1 MGDTMDKIEKNKF
14 IENYVENLQR
24 ITLKSFDETSEK
36 DKYDALCD
44 TIMERINQSWRQ
56 SKANSRYEKS
66 AYYFSAEFL
75 VGKSLGN
82 NLINLGIYD
91 EVKELLDE
99 IDIDFEAIEDYEDD
113 AALGNGGLGR
123 LAACFMDSAA
133 TQDINMY
140 GYGVRYR
147 EGIFK
152 QTFENGFQVEHGD
165 SWIKDGDGWSIRVDS
180 DSRIVNFRDQ
190 QVKAVPYD
198 MPVVGYKNAKVNTL
212 RLWQAEPFEE
222 FEFDKFNN
230 FEYDAA
236 VAKKN
241 RAEDITRVLYPN
253 DMQRAGKVLRLKQQY
268 FFVSASIQDL
278 VEKYKR
284 YFSDD
289 MRFKNFH
296 KYHVIQLNDTH
307 PNIAIA
313 ELIRVLVDE
322 NGLDFDQALEICKK
336 VFAFTNHTVLQE
348 AIEKW
353 PIDIVEEVSP
363 RCLEIIYQ
371 INDALVKHFKDEG
384 LSDHDIDPYRIVIND
399 QVHMANLA
407 IYVGFS
413 VNGVAALHTEILKAD
428 TFKHWYKIFPD
439 KFNNKTNGITPRRWL
454 VYSNR
459 LLSSFIT
466 EKLGNDNW
474 IYNLDELKGLE
485 KFADDEATL
494 KELWDIKQKNK
505 KRLASYILEH
515 EGIKIDPE
523 SIFDIQVKRIHEYKR
538 QHLNILHIIYLYH
551 QLKKNPDM
559 DFYPT
564 TFIFGG
570 KAAPGYFRAKAIIKL
585 ANEVARVVN
594 NDPDVND
601 KMKVVFVENFRVS
614 YGEKIYPAADVSEQI
629 STAGKEASGTGNM
642 KFMLNGAPTL
652 GTFDGA
658 NIEIFE
664 ASGEENNYRFGASVE
679 ELTEIEDTY
688 NPRKLYQTDMDIKD
702 AVDALV
708 NGELDDNNSY
718 MFLDIYNELINPQ
731 DGSRGDRYF
740 ILEDFESYKKAHE
753 QINID
758 YRDKLAWSRKCLLNI
773 ANAGYFSSDRTIIDY
788 ADDIW
793 KIDSPNY

>member
-1 MGDTMDKIEKNKF
+1 
-14 IENYVENLQR
+14 
-24 ITLKSFDETSEK
+24 
-36 DKYDALCD
+36 
-44 TIMERINQSWRQ
+44 
-56 SKANSRYEKS
+56 
-66 AYYFSAEFL
+66 
-75 VGKSLGN
+75 
-82 NLINLGIYD
+82 
-91 EVKELLDE
+91 
-99 IDIDFEAIEDYEDD
+99 
-113 AALGNGGLGR
+113 
-123 LAACFMDSAA
+123 
-133 TQDINMY
+133 
-140 GYGVRYR
+140 
-147 EGIFK
+147 
-152 QTFENGFQVEHGD
+152 
-165 SWIKDGDGWSIRVDS
+165 
-180 DSRIVNFRDQ
+180 
-190 QVKAVPYD
+190 
-198 MPVVGYKNAKVNTL
+198 
-212 RLWQAEPFEE
+212 
-222 FEFDKFNN
+222 
-230 FEYDAA
+230 
-236 VAKKN
+236 
-241 RAEDITRVLYPN
+241 
-253 DMQRAGKVLRLKQQY
+253 
-268 FFVSASIQDL
+268 
-278 VEKYKR
+278 
-284 YFSDD
+284 
-289 MRFKNFH
+289 
-296 KYHVIQLNDTH
+296 
-307 PNIAIA
+307 
-313 ELIRVLVDE
+313 
-322 NGLDFDQALEICKK
+322 
-336 VFAFTNHTVLQE
+336 
-348 AIEKW
+348 
-353 PIDIVEEVSP
+353 
-363 RCLEIIYQ
+363 
-371 INDALVKHFKDEG
+371 
-384 LSDHDIDPYRIVIND
+384 
-399 QVHMANLA
+399 MANLA

-570 KAAPGYFRAKAIIKL
+570 KAAPGYFRAKGIIKL
-585 ANEVARVVN
+585 ANEVAEVVN
-594 NDPDVND
+594 NDPDVNK

-642 KFMLNGAPTL
+642 KFMLNGGLTL
-652 GTFDGA
+652 GTYDGA

-664 ASGEENNYRFGASVE
+664 EACEENNYRFGASVE
-679 ELTEIEDTY
+679 ELMKIEKTY

-758 YRDKLAWSRKCLLNI
+758 YRDKLAWSRKCLINI

>member
-1 MGDTMDKIEKNKF
+1 MDKLDKDKF
-14 IENYVENLQR
+14 TEDYIENLQR
-24 ITLKSFDETSEK
+24 ITLKSFDDTSEK

-44 TIMERINQSWRQ
+44 TIMERINQEWRE
-56 SKANSRYEKS
+56 SKAKSRYERQ

-75 VGKSLGN
+75 VGRSLGN

-91 EVKELLDE
+91 QVKDLLSELG
-99 IDIDFEAIEDYEDD
+99 IDFEAIEDYEDD

-147 EGIFK
+147 EGLFK
-152 QTFENGFQVEHGD
+152 QSFENGFQKEHGD

-180 DSRIVNFRDQ
+180 DSKIVRFSDQ
-190 QVKAVPYD
+190 AVKAVPFD
-198 MPVVGYKNAKVNTL
+198 MPVLGYKNGKVNTL

-236 VAKKN
+236 VREKN

-253 DMQRAGKVLRLKQQY
+253 DIQRAGKVLRLKQQY

-278 VEKYKR
+278 VTKYKR
-284 YFSDD
+284 YFADD
-289 MRFKNFH
+289 LRFKNFS

-322 NGLDFDQALEICKK
+322 NNLSFDEAFAIAKE

-348 AIEKW
+348 ALEKW
-353 PIDIVEEVSP
+353 PIDIVKEVSP
-363 RCLEIIYQ
+363 RCLEIISK
-371 INDALVKHFKDEG
+371 INEHLVDSFKREG
-384 LSDHDIDPYRIVIND
+384 LNDQQIDPYRIVIND
-399 QVHMANLA
+399 YVHMANLA
-407 IYVGFS
+407 IYVGYS
-413 VNGVAALHTEILKAD
+413 VNGVASLHTEILKDD
-428 TFKHWYKIFPD
+428 TFSHWYKIFPE

-459 LLSSFIT
+459 LLSDYIT
-466 EKLGNDNW
+466 DLLGNDDW
-474 IYNLDELKGLE
+474 KYNLEKLKGLE
-485 KFADDEATL
+485 KFADD
-494 KELWDIKQKNK
+494 KEVLENLWEIKQANKN
-505 KRLASYILEH
+505 RLATYILEH

-551 QLKKNPDM
+551 KLKENPDM

-570 KAAPGYFRAKAIIKL
+570 KAAPGYFRAKGIIKL
-585 ANEVARVVN
+585 ANEVARLVN
-594 NDPDVND
+594 NDPDVNQ

-642 KFMLNGAPTL
+642 KFMLNGALTL
-652 GTFDGA
+652 GTYDGA

-664 ASGEENNYRFGASVE
+664 HAGEENNYRFGASVE
-679 ELTEIEDTY
+679 ELNEIEDSY
-688 NPRKLYQTDMDIKD
+688 NPIKLYQTNKDIRQ
-702 AVDALV
+702 AIDALV

-731 DGSRGDRYF
+731 DGNRADRYYL
-740 ILEDFESYKKAHE
+740 LEDFEAYKKAH
-753 QINID
+753 QRVNMD
-758 YRDKLAWSRKCLLNI
+758 YRDKMAWSRKCLINI

>member
-1 MGDTMDKIEKNKF
+1 MDKLDKDKF
-14 IENYVENLQR
+14 TEDYIENLQR
-24 ITLKSFDETSEK
+24 ITLKSFDDTSEK

-44 TIMERINQSWRQ
+44 TIMERINQEWRE
-56 SKANSRYEKS
+56 SKAKSRYERQ

-75 VGKSLGN
+75 VGRSLGN

-91 EVKELLDE
+91 QVKDLLSELG
-99 IDIDFEAIEDYEDD
+99 IDFEAIEDYEDD

-147 EGIFK
+147 EGLFK
-152 QTFENGFQVEHGD
+152 QSFENGFQKEHGD

-180 DSRIVNFRDQ
+180 DSKIVRFSDQ
-190 QVKAVPYD
+190 AVKAVPFD
-198 MPVVGYKNAKVNTL
+198 MPVLGYKNGKVNTL

-236 VAKKN
+236 VREKN

-253 DMQRAGKVLRLKQQY
+253 DIQRAGKVLRLKQQY

-278 VEKYKR
+278 VTKYKR
-284 YFSDD
+284 YFADD
-289 MRFKNFH
+289 LRFENFS

-307 PNIAIA
+307 PNISIA

-322 NGLDFDQALEICKK
+322 NNLSFDEAFAIAKE

-348 AIEKW
+348 ALEKW
-353 PIDIVEEVSP
+353 PIDIVKEVSP
-363 RCLEIIYQ
+363 RCLEIISK
-371 INDALVKHFKDEG
+371 INEHLVDSFKRKG
-384 LSDHDIDPYRIVIND
+384 LNDQEIDPYRIVIND
-399 QVHMANLA
+399 YVHMANLA
-407 IYVGFS
+407 IYVGYS
-413 VNGVAALHTEILKAD
+413 VNGVASLHTEILKDD
-428 TFKHWYKIFPD
+428 TFSHWYKIFPE

-459 LLSSFIT
+459 LLSDYIT
-466 EKLGNDNW
+466 DLLGNDDW
-474 IYNLDELKGLE
+474 KYNLEKLKGLE
-485 KFADDEATL
+485 KFADD
-494 KELWDIKQKNK
+494 KEVLENLWEIKQANKN
-505 KRLASYILEH
+505 RLATYILEH

-551 QLKKNPDM
+551 KLKENPDM

-570 KAAPGYFRAKAIIKL
+570 KAAPGYFRAKGIIKL
-585 ANEVARVVN
+585 ANEVARLVN
-594 NDPDVND
+594 NDPDVNQ

-642 KFMLNGAPTL
+642 KFMLNGALTL
-652 GTFDGA
+652 GTYDGA

-664 ASGEENNYRFGASVE
+664 HAGEENNYRFGASVE
-679 ELTEIEDTY
+679 ELNEIEDSY
-688 NPRKLYQTDMDIKD
+688 NPIKLYQTNKDIRE
-702 AVDALV
+702 AIDALV

-731 DGSRGDRYF
+731 DGNRADRYYL
-740 ILEDFESYKKAHE
+740 LEDFEAYKKAH
-753 QINID
+753 QRVNMD
-758 YRDKLAWSRKCLLNI
+758 YRDKMAWSRKCLINI

>member
-1 MGDTMDKIEKNKF
+1 MDNLAKNKF
-14 IENYVENLQR
+14 TEDYIENLQR
-24 ITLKSFDETSEK
+24 ITLKNFDETSEK

-44 TIMERINQSWRQ
+44 TIMERINQEWRA
-56 SKANSRYEKS
+56 SKNKSRYERT

-75 VGKSLGN
+75 IGRSLGN

-99 IDIDFEAIEDYEDD
+99 LGIDFEAIEDYEDD

-152 QTFENGFQVEHGD
+152 QSFENGFQKEEGD

-190 QVKAVPYD
+190 AVKAVPFD
-198 MPVVGYKNAKVNTL
+198 MPVVGLENGKVNTL

-278 VEKYKR
+278 IAKYKR

-289 MRFKNFH
+289 LLFKNFH
-296 KYHVIQLNDTH
+296 NYHVIQLNDTH
-307 PNIAIA
+307 PNIAIP

-322 NGLDFDQALEICKK
+322 NGLEFEEAFAITQK

-348 AIEKW
+348 ALEKW

-371 INDALVKHFKDEG
+371 INDLLVNNFKEKG
-384 LSDHDIDPYRIVIND
+384 LSETEIDPYRIVIYD

-413 VNGVAALHTEILKAD
+413 VNGVAALHTEILKDD
-428 TFKHWYKIFPD
+428 TFKHWYEIFPE

-459 LLSSFIT
+459 ALSKFIT
-466 EKLGNDNW
+466 EKLGTEDW
-474 IYNLDELKGLE
+474 KYNLDELKGLE
-485 KFADDEATL
+485 KFADDEDVL
-494 KELWDIKQKNK
+494 NELWNIKQENK
-505 KRLASYILEH
+505 KRLATYILEN

-551 QLKKNPDM
+551 ELKKNPDM

-594 NDPDVND
+594 NDPDVNE
-601 KMKVVFVENFRVS
+601 KLKVVFVENFRVS

-642 KFMLNGAPTL
+642 KFMLNGGLTL
-652 GTFDGA
+652 GTYDGA
-658 NIEIFE
+658 NIEIFVH
-664 ASGEENNYRFGASVE
+664 AGEENNYRFGATVE
-679 ELTEIEDTY
+679 QLNEIDQSY
-688 NPRKLYQTDMDIKD
+688 NPLGIYQTNMDIKD
-702 AVDALV
+702 AVESLV

-740 ILEDFESYKKAHE
+740 ILKDFEDYKKAQE
-753 QINID
+753 KINKD
-758 YRDKLAWSRKCLLNI
+758 YRDKLAWSRKCLMNI
-773 ANAGYFSSDRTIIDY
+773 ANAGFFSSDRTIINY
-788 ADDIW
+788 ADEIW